1 MEAPMKSRWDAW
13 RNIALAVCC
22 LVAAA
27 ETGYAQ
33 KQTPTSSAQAARS
46 VLSDKARA
54 LEARGRPDL
63 ALQLWQQILLSEPKN
78 TDALAGA
85 ARDYKVLG
93 DAQKSSE
100 LLGRLRAVNPGDPNI
115 ARIESMANLPQSDQL
130 KQAGALAKQNR
141 PEEAIRIYRQLYGD
155 HPPEGDVAVA
165 YYQTL
170 YATRS
175 GKAEAVAG
183 MRSLV
188 AKNPG
193 IPEYAIALGTLLTY
207 DARTRAEGLRILQA
221 HAQNPGAQ
229 SAIRQAIIWN
239 AANSYTAGQLR
250 DYLKA
255 HPQDQE
261 IAALLKQAE
270 TRLAQSNTGI
280 ARTPEER
287 AAFAAL
293 NAGQLEDASNRFAAL
308 LSKDPNNGRLLA
320 GMGFLRM
327 RQQDFSGAVSYLEQA
342 QLNGYTDKTAQD
354 ALADSRF
361 WLAMADA
368 AKAVSGNQ
376 YALAESNYRQ
386 ALTMKPL
393 SPEAL
398 SGLAGLL
405 MRKEQYA
412 QAADVYEQLLG
423 VRSNDA
429 EAWRGLFLSYA
440 RAGQN
445 DKALAAFTRIP
456 AATQT
461 ALSNDLDFL
470 RTLAAAY
477 QAQSQ
482 SAEAERILVR
492 AIALPVPESSANL
505 QLDTRLQ
512 YAGLLLGARRYSEAA
527 TQYTQ
532 ILNLNPSNL
541 GAWEGLIAARHSLG
555 QDTEAIED
563 MKRMPAAVYETAL
576 ADPGFLAQLGAI
588 YQQANQFDV
597 AQGLLERAEK
607 QAAAA
612 GSHPGIDLQ
621 MQLAAIYMLRSE
633 PDRAYEIYRQAVAAN
648 PNDPKAWQGVV
659 TSLHSANHDAQ
670 ALQQIALIPA
680 GIRKQLETNIDFMQ
694 VEASIYAAVGDVAH
708 AQQYL
713 QAVKNYYA
721 RSGQQVP
728 PDVDVQNAW
737 LLYNIGDDRSLYDA
751 LMRLGGRMDLSAPQR
766 EMVENIWANWS
777 VRRANAAIE
786 NGDISRAVDILD
798 AARLA
803 FPANLTVSK
812 AVAGGYVVAGRSK
825 EALAIF
831 KTIPLQNA
839 GSADFQGAIGAAL
852 AANDKAQAEI
862 WLRQALDRFPR
873 DPAILNLAAQYEQS
887 RGDNERAADYYRA
900 AIAAMPKVSP
910 TDRLAHAL
918 VNPDADTRPHKAVT
932 AADLE
937 RLLNPENEP
946 FSRTVKLPPLPAY
959 GPDPYNGTAPVNQP
973 AAPTTPASQQ
983 LRPAVD
989 SKPVIVPIPSGAL
1002 SSPAFFGAPIAVYSG
1017 GTGAAQLGAP
1027 SSQPESHAPA
1037 LSLAAQNW
1045 KGLLSTLAASG
1056 RNAEALQELNRIP
1069 DEVRSE
1075 LERDI
1080 EFQQTVAA
1088 LYVALGDIRR
1098 AQPYLTSI
1106 ENYFFVNRD
1115 HAPGGLAL
1123 QHAWLLNILQNDA
1136 ALYGALLHLDQRSDL
1151 TQAQQTDVRRL
1162 WGILAVRRA
1171 NYALDRGNLQYG
1183 VQILQAATQDFP
1195 ADMGIRRTMAGA
1207 YARIGRPGD
1216 AVALYKSIPMTAAN
1230 AADLEASI
1238 AAALAVGDMAQAEAW
1253 LRQALTG
1260 FPHDA
1265 EILSYAAHFE
1275 QMRGNTQRGTE
1286 FLQAAGNVT
1295 LPGSTV
1301 RLQQSIVAY
1310 PPGTFRAPASGT
1322 TRYLLNPALAAQ
1334 VAALSEPQPQ
1344 ATYIAPLRP
1353 AQWVTQPSRNP
1364 LPLVATPSNPEY
1376 ASGSGQ
1382 GTAPGSQPY
1391 TGRVML
1397 PPDEENVAS
1406 IPDGTPDGSVAA
1418 DGQQPVVRPALP
1430 AGLSNPADI
1439 LRSQPPPAKEAKT
1452 DAVHALPNAPV
1463 QPMQSAGTDSAGK
1476 LAEAQYTPSAQ
1487 EATTGAYSAPNR
1499 GTPQTPQPVAQPE
1512 VQPQAAPAQKP
1523 RSGATMAP
1531 ARRAAAI
1538 AQTTQQPQPTTP
1550 QPQAVP
1556 APLPAAPLQSA
1567 PAAATPQQQT
1577 PSSSTGTG
1585 LTDQE
1590 LQDRNLPPL
1599 RGPWVRTQR
1608 QAPQLNPRDVAEQQL
1623 QKIESSYSGW
1633 LGGTATSAFRS
1644 GNLGYSRLVTLEAP
1658 FETSSPMGYQARFS
1672 LVPRPVFLD
1681 SGQADGSAVRS
1692 VQITT
1697 AAGRQ
1702 RAAIP
1707 DPMGTLTG
1715 TDANP
1720 PAQQNAM
1727 GVGGDLQLAFPRF
1740 AIAGGYTPYG
1750 FLVSTFTAR
1759 MMWKPADGPVIVTA
1773 SRDSVKDSQLSYA
1786 GLRDP
1791 AFGSNGP
1798 KWGGVVANQGA
1809 LQFNHGDAQSGFYFA
1824 VGGQYLTGYNVRK
1837 NTRIDGTGGA
1847 YWRAYSAPEYGTLN
1861 IGANF
1866 FAMHY
1871 GNNQNAFTFGMG
1883 GYFSPQIYFLANVPF
1898 TWTGHYQTRWHYNI
1912 TGGVG
1917 VQAFQE
1923 NATPLWPLYAQ
1934 RALQAATGNPMLPDF
1949 TSVGGNYDL
1958 HSQAA
1963 YQITP
1968 HLFAGGYLQAN
1979 NTRNYNYAS
1988 VGFYVRYIFREQ
2000 PSAVAAPTGLFPADG
2015 LRPFNVP

>member
-1 MEAPMKSRWDAW
+1 M
-13 RNIALAVCC
+13 
-22 LVAAA
+22 
-27 ETGYAQ
+27 
-33 KQTPTSSAQAARS
+33 
-46 VLSDKARA
+46 
-54 LEARGRPDL
+54 
-63 ALQLWQQILLSEPKN
+63 ALQLWQQILLSEPNN
-78 TDALAGA
+78 TEALGGA

-100 LLGRLRAVNPGDPNI
+100 LLGRLRAVNPNDPNI

-130 KQAGALAKQNR
+130 KQAGALARQNR

-193 IPEYAIALGTLLTY
+193 NPEYAIALGTLLTF

-221 HAQNPGAQ
+221 QAQNPGAQ

-239 AANSYTAGQLR
+239 AANPYTAGQLR

-293 NAGQLEDASNRFAAL
+293 NAGQLEDASNRFASL
-308 LSKDPNNGRLLA
+308 LAKYPNNGRLLA

-342 QLNGYTDKTAQD
+342 QANGYKDKSVQD

-368 AKAVSGNQ
+368 AQAVRGNQ

-405 MRKEQYA
+405 MRKEQYE

-445 DKALAAFTRIP
+445 DKALAAFSRIP
-456 AATQT
+456 VAAQT
-461 ALSNDLDFL
+461 VLSKDLDFL
-470 RTLAAAY
+470 RTLSAAY
-477 QAQSQ
+477 QAQGQ
-482 SAEAERILVR
+482 IAEAERILVQ
-492 AIALPVPESSANL
+492 AIALPVPASSANL

-563 MKRMPAAVYETAL
+563 VKRMPAAIYESAL
-576 ADPGFLAQLGAI
+576 ADPAFLAQLGAI

-597 AQGLLERAEK
+597 AQGLLERAER
-607 QAAAA
+607 QATAT
-612 GSHPGIDLQ
+612 GNHPGIDLQ

-633 PDRAYEIYRQAVAAN
+633 PDRAYEIYRQVVAAN
-648 PNDPKAWQGVV
+648 PNDPKAWQGVAS
-659 TSLHSANHDAQ
+659 SLHSANHDAQ

-680 GIRKQLETNIDFMQ
+680 GIRKQLETKIDFMQ
-694 VEASIYAAVGDVAH
+694 IEAGIYAAVGDVAH

-721 RSGQQVP
+721 RAGQQVP
-728 PDVDVQNAW
+728 ADVDVQNAW

-766 EMVENIWANWS
+766 EIVQNIWANWS
-777 VRRANAAIE
+777 VRRANAAID
-786 NGDISRAVDILD
+786 NGDIRRAVDILD

-839 GSADFQGAIGAAL
+839 SSTDFQGAIGAAL
-852 AANDKAQAEI
+852 AATDKAQAEI
-862 WLRQALDRFPR
+862 WLRQALDRFPH

-887 RGDNERAADYYRA
+887 RGDDERAADYYRA
-900 AIAAMPKVSP
+900 AIAAMPKPSP

-918 VNPDADTRPHKAVT
+918 VNPDVDTRTHKAVT

-973 AAPTTPASQQ
+973 AAPAPATPASQQ
-983 LRPAVD
+983 LRPATD

-1002 SSPAFFGAPIAVYSG
+1002 SSPSLFTTPVAVYAG
-1017 GTGAAQLGAP
+1017 GTGAAQLGNQTSEAESPAP
-1027 SSQPESHAPA
+1027 T

-1045 KGLLSTLAASG
+1045 KGLLSALTASG

-1069 DEVRSE
+1069 AEVRSE
-1075 LERDI
+1075 LEPDI

-1088 LYVALGDIRR
+1088 LYVALGDARR
-1098 AQPYLTSI
+1098 AQPHLARI

-1123 QHAWLLNILQNDA
+1123 QHAWLLNSLQDDA
-1136 ALYGALLHLDQRSDL
+1136 ALYGALLHLDPRGEL
-1151 TQAQQTDVRRL
+1151 TQAQQTDVRKL

-1171 NYALDRGNLQYG
+1171 NDAIDRGNLQYG

-1195 ADMGIRRTMAGA
+1195 ADMGIRRAMAGA
-1207 YARIGRPGD
+1207 YARIGRPAD

-1230 AADLEASI
+1230 AADLQASI

-1265 EILSYAAHFE
+1265 EILSYAARFE
-1275 QMRGNTQRGTE
+1275 QMRGNTQRATE
-1286 FLQAAGNVT
+1286 FLQSAANAT

-1310 PPGTFRAPASGT
+1310 PPGTFSAPASGT

-1334 VAALSEPQPQ
+1334 VATQSNRQPQPQ
-1344 ATYIAPLRP
+1344 TTYNAPPQP
-1353 AQWVTQPSRNP
+1353 AQWVSQPSRNS
-1364 LPLVATPSNPEY
+1364 LPLVATPSNPE
-1376 ASGSGQ
+1376 STSSSRQ
-1382 GTAPGSQPY
+1382 GTASPESRQY

-1406 IPDGTPDGSVAA
+1406 IPDGTPDGAH
-1418 DGQQPVVRPALP
+1418 QPVVRPALP
-1430 AGLSNPADI
+1430 AGPSNPADN
-1439 LRSQPPPAKEAKT
+1439 LRIQPSTIEAQ
-1452 DAVHALPNAPV
+1452 DSVVHALPNAPV
-1463 QPMQSAGTDSAGK
+1463 QPMQSAGNDGTGQ

-1499 GTPQTPQPVAQPE
+1499 GTPQAPAQPVAQPE
-1512 VQPQAAPAQKP
+1512 VPQPQAAPAQKP
-1523 RSGATMAP
+1523 RSGVTTPP

-1538 AQTTQQPQPTTP
+1538 AQTTQQPQQAPTP
-1550 QPQAVP
+1550 QIQPQP
-1556 APLPAAPLQSA
+1556 APSPSSTAPQQSA
-1567 PAAATPQQQT
+1567 PAEATSQQQT

-1608 QAPQLNPRDVAEQQL
+1608 PAPQLNPRDVAEQQL

-1644 GNLGYSRLVTLEAP
+1644 GNVGYSRLVTLEAP

-1672 LVPRPVFLD
+1672 LVPKPVFLD
-1681 SGQADGSAVRS
+1681 SGQADGSAVRA
-1692 VQITT
+1692 VEITT
-1697 AAGRQ
+1697 ATGRQ

-1715 TDANP
+1715 TNTNP

-1759 MMWKPADGPVIVTA
+1759 MLWKPANGPVILTA

-1791 AFGSNGP
+1791 AFGANGP

-1809 LQFNHGDAQSGFYFA
+1809 MQFNHGDAQSGFYLA

-1883 GYFSPQIYFLANVPF
+1883 GYFSPQIYFLANVPL